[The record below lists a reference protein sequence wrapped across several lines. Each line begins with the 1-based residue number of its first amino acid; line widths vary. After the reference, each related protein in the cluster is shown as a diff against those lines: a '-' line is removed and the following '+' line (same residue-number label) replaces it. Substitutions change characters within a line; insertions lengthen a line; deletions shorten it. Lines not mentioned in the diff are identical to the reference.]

1 MRIRSVVTAL
11 ICGSVTGGLS
21 WLSFQPV
28 LGTVLSLAQEGP
40 LSAQALATV
49 RASSAVLGLLDV
61 ALSSALLYLAVRFFI
76 ERPVHDVE
84 RAVEPLLEREGLR
97 LLPAQGL
104 GQSLGRGVELLA
116 QVLEAERRTSAR
128 RLSELAANV
137 EERTRLQSELV
148 AADRLATVGKLAA
161 GVAHEVGNPLSG
173 ILGYLS
179 VLRMS
184 AGHGPAP
191 RTDANAMEIIDRIEA
206 EVHRIDVIVRSLLEM
221 GRPSRGKA
229 QPLDVRPVIDSCLR
243 MVAASHGASRLTFE
257 VVCAP
262 SLYLRFEPGPLSQ
275 VLVNLVINAAQATEW
290 QGRVVVAAEV
300 RDGQGVIVVEDDGPG
315 IPPEVLPRLFSPF
328 YTTKPAGQG
337 SGLGLAVSRH
347 LLSQFEGRLVAAN
360 RPVGTGARFTITLPV
375 T

>member
-21 WLSFQPV
+21 WLSLQPV
-28 LGTVLSLAQEGP
+28 IGTVLALAREVPIGER
-40 LSAQALATV
+40 AAATV
-49 RASSAVLGLLDV
+49 RASSAMLGLLDV
-61 ALSSALLYLAVRFFI
+61 ALASALAYLAIRFLI
-76 ERPVHDVE
+76 ERPVRDVE

-97 LLPAQGL
+97 LVPSQGL
-104 GQSLGRGVELLA
+104 ARSLGRGIELLV
-116 QVLEAERRTSAR
+116 QVLDAERRTSAR
-128 RLSELAANV
+128 RLAELTANV
-137 EERTRLQSELV
+137 EQRTRLQAELV

-179 VLRMS
+179 VLRMR
-184 AGHGPAP
+184 AGQAPGPIP
-191 RTDANAMEIIDRIEA
+191 DANSMEVIDRIEA
-206 EVHRIDVIVRSLLEM
+206 EVHRIDAIVRSLLEM

-229 QPLDVRPVIDSCLR
+229 QPHEVRPIIESCLR
-243 MVAASHGASRLTFE
+243 MVAASAGASRLQTE

-290 QGRVVVAAEV
+290 RGRVVVNAEV

-315 IPPEVLPRLFSPF
+315 IPLEVLPRLFSPF
-328 YTTKPAGQG
+328 FTTKPAGQG

-347 LLSQFEGRLVAAN
+347 LLSQFEGRLDAGN
-360 RPVGTGARFTITLPV
+360 RPVGNGARFTITLPV